1 MMKKLILICLQLA
14 CISAF
19 ATNQQFPEWQDA
31 NVVEINRYPMT
42 ATFETGGNKLSLNG
56 VWDFKWYELIADRSL
71 DFYRTDYEA
80 SGWDKMPVP
89 GMWELNGFGEP
100 LYLNTGYA
108 WRTWYQNNPPFA
120 PIERNHAGQYRRTFN
135 LDESWNGKDIFLHI
149 GSATSNVKVWV
160 NGKFVGY
167 SEDSKL
173 EARFDIT
180 EYVQQGENLVALEI
194 FRWCDGTYL
203 EDQDFF
209 RFTGL
214 ARDTYVFSREKNRIE
229 DINVVA
235 SAAGV
240 ADISVELTNGVTKV
254 DLQILDPSGAEVASA
269 SLPVNESVLSERGLP
284 LAKTS
289 LNISD
294 VELWSAETP
303 VLYTLNVASYNNEG
317 QTEETSIRIG
327 FRDVKIVGNQLH
339 VNGKPVLIKGVNR
352 HEMNP
357 YKGYVVSKEDMI
369 KDILIMKQLNINAVR
384 TCHYPNDPLWYSL
397 CDEYGLYVVDEA
409 NIESH
414 GMGYDELTLAK
425 SQEYEYAHLD
435 RTKRMVKRDF
445 NHPSIIIWS
454 LGNEAGDGPNF
465 VKTSALIKSM
475 DQSRPVQYEQAR
487 VKDHTDIFCPMYYN
501 FQLSEKYVANN
512 PKKPLIQCEYAHAM
526 GNSLGGL
533 KEYWELIR
541 KYPAYQGGFIWDF
554 VDQAQWWPS
563 DAQKTG
569 SDHVFIFGGE
579 FNDVDPSDNSF
590 CCNGIIAT
598 DRSLHPH
605 AYEVAYQYR
614 SIHTSATE
622 QVLNG
627 QVSVYNENF
636 FIDLSRYMLEW
647 DVEVNGSKVL
657 RGVVCNLDV
666 NPLAT
671 STVSLGYNEADVL
684 RAAGISTLA
693 DADVYLNVR
702 YVLKKADGILPAGSQ
717 VAYDQIA
724 LNEAAMPAFD
734 ATAYSGKPSMTKT
747 DAGYVFAGTA
757 SWEGS
762 KVERELPWAAVFDA
776 NTGALTSYKI
786 GGSEMVSEPLLPC
799 FGRAV
804 NENDIGAKF
813 HKKLAAWLY
822 PEFKVAAFDVK
833 EKANGYI
840 VAVKYEPLKIS
851 TVNGKSSPMDCV
863 AEVSMT
869 YNIYADGTIEGV
881 ESMTDGGN
889 LASAGTLPRFGME
902 FAMPGEYSV
911 FEFFGKGPFE
921 NYCDRN
927 SAAMMGHYVQRVED
941 QYHWGYVRPQESGTK
956 TELKWVKVTDDNGK
970 GLMIT
975 SDVKFSAS
983 ALPLSRRQL
992 DLSLTG
998 GERKENGDV
1007 RHSLD
1012 LKKLACEGE
1021 RSLGKTYVN
1030 FDLKQMGVAC
1040 VNSWGAWPREEHL
1053 VKGDAFT
1060 FRFIISPV
1068 NN

>member
-1 MMKKLILICLQLA
+1 MKVFGKIAMLLLLLQ
-14 CISAF
+14 STAF
-19 ATNQQFPEWQDA
+19 ASEKREDWQDA
-31 NVVEINRYPMT
+31 GVVERNRYPMT

-56 VWDFKWYELIADRSL
+56 VWDFKFYELIAERSL
-71 DFYRTDYEA
+71 DFFRTDYDA
-80 SGWDKMPVP
+80 SSWDKMPVP
-89 GMWELNGFGEP
+89 GLWELNGYVEP

-120 PIERNHAGQYRRTFN
+120 PIERNHAGQYRRTFT
-135 LDESWNGKDIFLHI
+135 LDQSWNGKDVFLHI
-149 GSATSNVKVWV
+149 GSATSNVRVWV
-160 NGKFVGY
+160 NGKHVGY

-180 EYVQQGENLVALEI
+180 KYVKQGENLIALEI

-214 ARDTYVFSREKNRIE
+214 ARDTYVFAREKKRIE
-229 DINVVA
+229 DVNVTG
-235 SAAGV
+235 SADGK
-240 ADISVELTNGVTKV
+240 ADLRVEVTKGVTKV
-254 DLQILDPSGAEVASA
+254 EVEIIDPSGCSVASA
-269 SLPVNESVLSERGLP
+269 SLPVSSKVLSERGLP
-284 LAKTS
+284 QVKSELKVA
-289 LNISD
+289 D
-294 VELWSAETP
+294 VKQWSAETP
-303 VLYTLNVASYNNEG
+303 WLYTLKVASYDKKG
-317 QTEETSIRIG
+317 KTEETEIRMG
-327 FRDVKIVGNQLH
+327 FRDVKMVGNQLH

-352 HEMNP
+352 HEMNA
-357 YKGYVVSKEDMI
+357 YKGYTVSKEDMI

-414 GMGYDELTLAK
+414 GMGYKELTLAK
-425 SQEYEYAHLD
+425 SKEYEFAHLD
-435 RTKRMVKRDF
+435 RTRRMVQRDF

-475 DQSRPVQYEQAR
+475 DSSRAVQYEQAR

-501 FQLSEKYVANN
+501 FQQSEKYVSGN

-533 KEYWELIR
+533 KEYWDMIR

-554 VDQAQWWPS
+554 VDQAQWWPA
-563 DAQKTG
+563 DAEKTG

-614 SIHTSATE
+614 SIHTLATAE
-622 QVLNG
+622 QALKGEVEI
-627 QVSVYNENF
+627 YNENF
-636 FIDLSRYMLEW
+636 FIDLSRYMMEW
-647 DVEVNGSKVL
+647 NVEVDGVKVL
-657 RGVVCNLDV
+657 KGVVSKLDVQPQTTAKVNLD
-666 NPLAT
+666 
-671 STVSLGYNEADVL
+671 YNESDICE
-684 RAAGISTLA
+684 AAGLASLA
-693 DADVYLNVR
+693 DSDVYLNVR
-702 YVLKKADGILPAGSQ
+702 YVLKKADGILPADSQ
-717 VAYDQIA
+717 VSYDQIA
-724 LNEAAMPAFD
+724 LNEAAMPVPAF
-734 ATAYSGKPSMTKT
+734 ASGLPVMKHE
-747 DAGYVFAGTA
+747 GGTYEFSGNMKWNGA
-757 SWEGS
+757 DND
-762 KVERELPWAAVFDA
+762 RNLPWAAVFDEQ
-776 NTGALTSYKI
+776 TGAVVSYKI
-786 GGSEMVSEPLLPC
+786 GKKQMVAEALMPC
-799 FGRAV
+799 FGRAMT
-804 NENDIGAKF
+804 ENDIGAKF
-813 HKKLAAWLY
+813 HKKLSGWLY
-822 PEFKVAAFDVK
+822 PEFKVSKFDVSQNNDHYCISVVY
-833 EKANGYI
+833 APMN
-840 VAVKYEPLKIS
+840 IS
-851 TVNGKSSPMDCV
+851 TVNSKSSPLECV
-863 AEVSMT
+863 ANVTMT
-869 YNIYADGTIEGV
+869 YQVYADGTIKGV
-881 ESMTDGGN
+881 ETMTDGGN

-902 FAMPGEYSV
+902 FAMPGQFSV
-911 FEFFGKGPFE
+911 FEFFGNGPFE

-941 QYHWGYVRPQESGTK
+941 QYHWGYARPQESGTK
-956 TELKWVKVTDDNGK
+956 TELKWMKVLDDNGT

-975 SDVKFSAS
+975 SDSRFSAS
-983 ALPLSRRQL
+983 ALPLGRRQL

-1012 LKKLACEGE
+1012 LKKLACEDV
-1021 RSLGKTYVN
+1021 RSQGKTYVN

-1053 VKGDAFT
+1053 VKGSQFQFT
-1060 FRFIISPV
+1060 FYISPV